1 MKLRTPI
8 VGGALA
14 LATTLAPHAGLAS
27 SHREAPFIAKNPKVD
42 GTDYYAFMSYE
53 TGRAGYVTLLAN
65 YQGLQDGYGG
75 PNYFNMDPDAIY
87 EIHIDNNGDGVED
100 ITFQFDFDLALS
112 GGTGLGLDVGLT
124 GATKHV
130 AVPFQTL
137 GPVSMAD
144 ETLRNV
150 LETYKVN
157 VIRGPR
163 RTGAVTPLM
172 DTAGKTVFGK
182 PIDNAG
188 PKTIADYTGY
198 SNSFIRQFDMPGCT
212 PVVGTGGIT
221 AGTHGKIF
229 VGQRKEGFAV
239 NLGQIFD
246 LINLKP
252 IQSTGAAVATLNNG
266 VLDQGFNTLAN
277 KNVTTIAIEVPA
289 SCLTASA
296 TNPKIGAWTTAS
308 IRQARVINPSGTFT
322 TPAREGGP
330 WVQVSR
336 LGMPLVNE
344 VVIGLPDKNK
354 FNNSEPKDDA
364 ANFANYVTNP
374 TLPEVVEI
382 LFNAA
387 GMVAPNRFPRADLVT
402 VFALG
407 YPGVNDVAPAAT
419 ATISEMVRLNTAVPA
434 TPAGTQNPYGA
445 ITCFDAPTATTDAVL
460 NLAKGGCDP
469 AGFPNGRRPGDD
481 VVDVAIRAALGAL
494 LKTADAP
501 SGQGQFVDG
510 AGVSAA
516 AFDATFPYLK
526 PGLPGAP

>member
-75 PNYFNMDPDAIY
+75 PNYFTMDPDAIY
-87 EIHIDNNGDGVED
+87 EIHVDNTGDGVED
-100 ITFQFDFDLALS
+100 ITFQFDFDLALA
-112 GGTGLGLDVGLT
+112 GGTGIGLDVGPT
-124 GATKHV
+124 GQTKHV
-130 AVPFQTL
+130 AVPFHTL
-137 GPVSMAD
+137 GPVSAAD

-163 RTGAVTPLM
+163 RTGTVTPLA

-182 PIDNAG
+182 PVDNAG
-188 PKTIADYTGY
+188 PKTIADYTAY
-198 SNSFIRQFDMPGCT
+198 SNSFIRQFDLPGCT
-212 PVVGTGGIT
+212 PTGVT
-221 AGTHGKIF
+221 AGSHGKIF
-229 VGQRKEGFAV
+229 VGQRKDGFAV

-246 LINLKP
+246 LVNMQPKSAPAGATNVANVL
-252 IQSTGAAVATLNNG
+252 GAAN
-266 VLDQGFNTLAN
+266 QGFNTLTD

-289 SCLTASA
+289 SCLTAG
-296 TNPKIGAWTTAS
+296 TNTKFGTWTTAS
-308 IRQARVINPSGTFT
+308 VRQARVINPTGTFT

-354 FNNSEPKDDA
+354 FNNSEPKDDV

-374 TLPEVVEI
+374 TLPEVIEV
-382 LFNAA
+382 LFGSA
-387 GMVAPNRFPRADLVT
+387 GVMAPNRFPRGDLLT
-402 VFALG
+402 VFTQG

-419 ATISEMVRLNTAVPA
+419 AVPSEMIRINAA
-434 TPAGTQNPYGA
+434 FGSTPAANQAQYGA
-445 ITCFDAPTATTDAVL
+445 ITCFDPPTATADATL
-460 NLAKGGCDP
+460 NPSRVGCDP
-469 AGFPNGRRPGDD
+469 AGFPNGRRPADD
-481 VVDVAIRAALGAL
+481 VVDVSIRAAMGAL

-501 SGQGQFVDG
+501 AGALPFVDG
-510 AGVSAA
+510 AAVSATA
-516 AFDATFPYLK
+516 DFDQTFPYLK
-526 PGLPGAP
+526 PALPGAP